1 MKKFSRVLVAVDFSK
16 PARGAFD
23 YALALSREH
32 GAELVVLQA
41 VPLNQAFSWRARA
54 RRALAATL
62 RRRAAQ
68 VNVRFL
74 ERVQQGDPAE
84 TILLHA
90 SSLGADVIVAGTHQ
104 RRGFERF
111 KAGSV
116 AERIAAKATVPVLLV
131 PQGTQADASWP
142 FSHPVAAVD
151 LHEGSSRVVEAAI
164 GLAGRPDRVTIV
176 HVVPGVGSGVRPHSH
191 RYGAAEYQGQL
202 LRDARRRLPL
212 VVPADHQTPAAI
224 DTRVLVGDVTTE
236 ITGLVGSVGGDLLI
250 VGVPARGPLSRTLFG
265 ATASR
270 LLRVSRVPVLVV
282 PDLAPAGVRPE
293 PASLPLAA

>member
-1 MKKFSRVLVAVDFSK
+1 MRSRSAASTKRNSLC
-16 PARGAFD
+16 
-23 YALALSREH
+23 SRPYPNE
-32 GAELVVLQA
+32 
-41 VPLNQAFSWRARA
+41 AFSWRARRA
-54 RRALAATL
+54 RVLAATL

-151 LHEGSSRVVEAAI
+151 LHEGSEPSRRS
-164 GLAGRPDRVTIV
+164 GDRAGRP
-176 HVVPGVGSGVRPHSH
+176 PGSSHHRSRGPGCRLRCATTLAPVR
-191 RYGAAEYQGQL
+191 RAADNQGQL

-224 DTRVLVGDVTTE
+224 HTRVLVGDVTTE

-282 PDLAPAGVRPE
+282 PDRAPAGVRPA